1 MPASQA
7 PGGALRDGASRMGG
21 STTASSAPSIA
32 DIRDALWGSRPRVL
46 FTVWLSLVALI
57 VLVWLAGPKANDRTV
72 ALSTIV
78 CGLFTVGLWCSRVP
92 LARVI
97 ARWGASPR
105 AKFVLIGSL
114 GAAWVETVF
123 WALEKVLHA
132 KGVAASPNLAIDLL
146 VTMPWYVLMVAL
158 LYRVEVTHRYS
169 LYEVLLLGGVYELGA
184 DGIVGPF
191 VGGAFSIVSMPIVV
205 LLIPMFVVVYSFMVL
220 PPSVLLREE
229 IGRLREG
236 KGAGPVPGPSR
247 YAYALLPLLGLVP
260 YIILGLIIALT

>member
-1 MPASQA
+1 MASAA
-7 PGGALRDGASRMGG
+7 PF
-21 STTASSAPSIA
+21 IA
-32 DIRDALWGSRPRVL
+32 DIRGALWGSRPRIL
-46 FTVWLSLVALI
+46 FTVWLSLVAFI

-72 ALSTIV
+72 ALSTTV
-78 CGLFTVGLWCSRVP
+78 CGLSTVGLWCSRDR

-123 WALEKVLHA
+123 WALERVLHA

-158 LYRVEVTHRYS
+158 LYRVETAHRYS

-191 VGGAFSIVSMPIVV
+191 VGGAFSIVSMPVVV

-220 PPSVLLREE
+220 PPSVLLREDL
-229 IGRLREG
+229 GRLM
-236 KGAGPVPGPSR
+236 KDPGPVPAPRR
-247 YAYALLPLLGLVP
+247 YAYSLLPLLGLVP
-260 YIILGLIIALT
+260 YVVLGLITLLS